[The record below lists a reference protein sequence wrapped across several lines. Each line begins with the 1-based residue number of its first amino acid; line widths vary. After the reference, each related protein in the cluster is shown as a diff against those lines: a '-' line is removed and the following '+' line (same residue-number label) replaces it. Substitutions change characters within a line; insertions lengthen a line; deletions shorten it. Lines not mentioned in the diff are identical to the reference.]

1 MSNEQFTILTQ
12 IAGLI
17 LFTAMFVLVLVY
29 VFWPGNKKRF
39 ERAAHMPLDKDD
51 APENEAH
58 GGPDDGK
65 A

>member
-1 MSNEQFTILTQ
+1 MSHEQFTVISQ

-17 LFTAMFVLVLVY
+17 LFVSLFVLVLVY

-39 ERAAHMPLDKDD
+39 EHAARMPLDKDD
-51 APENEAH
+51 APENETH
-58 GGPDDGK
+58 GGPDGGK